1 MHVTITFSFSNTFLL
16 FWEFQFIFIRK
27 TSIFLFTLSNY
38 SNGSQT
44 ISIEHDICKHWLST
58 GVMLNWN
65 SLTSIKYKK
74 GLINCLLDR
83 SNKICSSNEQKILEM
98 EDLRNILLANNYP
111 PLVIDKQFEKFEKYK
126 QLNVDKIK
134 NPDEKINSFRS
145 RSLTTNP
152 KQLHAKYK
160 KQCEVTLVILIWE

>member
-1 MHVTITFSFSNTFLL
+1 LL
-16 FWEFQFIFIRK
+16 AKRILLNS
-27 TSIFLFTLSNY
+27 SI
-38 SNGSQT
+38 SNGRFH
-44 ISIEHDICKHWLST
+44 INLKKANVT

-74 GLINCLLDR
+74 GLINCLPDR

-111 PLVIDKQFEKFEKYK
+111 PIIIDKQFEKFEKYK

-134 NPDEKINSFRS
+134 NPDEKIKYL
-145 RSLTTNP
+145 SLPFNNDKSETIACKIQETVQGLFSNIN
-152 KQLHAKYK
+152 LR
-160 KQCEVTLVILIWE
+160 